1 MGLATSAE
9 ERDEFMTYRI
19 LLALERRLAQR
30 SVKGWAAQMGRVG
43 RDKVNHAMK
52 GIRADIGQK
61 LFIIIIIIIIIIIR
75 SIDTNLPGQS
85 LNSGALGLPA
95 LLEQRAALEKQR
107 LNEAMRA
114 ESRSTIGSHDWEN
127 VLVLCGP
134 AHVKDISAEI

>member
-1 MGLATSAE
+1 MGLTTSAE
-9 ERDEFMTYRI
+9 ERDEFMIYRI

-30 SVKGWAAQMGRVG
+30 SVKGWGAQMGRVG

-52 GIRADIGQK
+52 GINLADIGK
-61 LFIIIIIIIIIIIR
+61 NIIIIIVVVVVVSSR
-75 SIDTNLPGQS
+75 DTNLPGQS

-95 LLEQRAALEKQR
+95 LLEQRAVLEKQR

-114 ESRSTIGSHDWEN
+114 NQSRSTIGSHDWEN

-134 AHVKDISAEI
+134 AHVKDI

>member
-1 MGLATSAE
+1 MGLTTLAE

-30 SVKGWAAQMGRVG
+30 SVKGWGAQMGRVG

-52 GIRADIGQK
+52 GINLADIGK
-61 LFIIIIIIIIIIIR
+61 NIIIVVVVISSR
-75 SIDTNLPGQS
+75 DTNLPGQS

-114 ESRSTIGSHDWEN
+114 NQSRSTIGSHDWEN

-134 AHVKDISAEI
+134 AHVKDI